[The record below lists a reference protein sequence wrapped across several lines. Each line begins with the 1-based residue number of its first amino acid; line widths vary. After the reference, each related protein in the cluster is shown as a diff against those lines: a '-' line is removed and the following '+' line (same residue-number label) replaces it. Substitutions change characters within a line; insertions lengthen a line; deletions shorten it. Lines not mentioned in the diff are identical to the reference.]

1 MKKVSI
7 VEILRNAFPEKDR
20 QQNFYLQKQIFQKW
34 IDELQQQVTW
44 KTQSDADIV
53 SESKTLID
61 SFTDNR
67 EDSPEQTV
75 RDAINAPHSV
85 QSTLERNKIKSESF
99 NYEIDLLNQFIEALK
114 PQFKELTGDTYVPKN
129 IRLKTRN
136 QSNTDVLSYFTKK
149 AS

>member
-44 KTQSDADIV
+44 KEQSDA
-53 SESKTLID
+53 
-61 SFTDNR
+61 
-67 EDSPEQTV
+67 SPEQTV
-75 RDAINAPHSV
+75 RDAVNAPHSV

-129 IRLKTRN
+129 IRLKTRT